1 MGGGGEREEGKKKK
15 MKKCPRQLDFFFSQ
29 PPLPLTPCNHAMPSL
44 PRIQGSKMIPF
55 QQKEKKDH
63 ALDPGASR
71 VLEKLGHGPAQVD
84 EVHRLRHIVAEARV
98 HALLLHV

>member
-1 MGGGGEREEGKKKK
+1 MGGGEREEGKKKK

-55 QQKEKKDH
+55 QQKEKKKTTP
-63 ALDPGASR
+63 LTQ
-71 VLEKLGHGPAQVD
+71 GPHVSLKNSD
-84 EVHRLRHIVAEARV
+84 M
-98 HALLLHV
+98 ALLRSMKSTGFVT